1 MVLDLKQNGIQF
13 QLPYNFDTK
22 LIDGFELLGGTADI
36 LDCIY
41 LPPFHEDYVPI
52 LRTHP
57 NDKTLSFDW
66 LQYVG
71 HIDFLNKHFPNKTE
85 LLLQRIDGVLMPPNI
100 IRKYITI
107 GFTKF
112 CVGTIEQAK
121 IIKDIDSNL
130 KIIGSIAM
138 HMTVD
143 ELNNNKK
150 KYQNLFDAFVLDFSF
165 NKSISN
171 IKKLPKD
178 FEYIILCNSLC
189 SIYCDGDRH
198 WWTKDIYSMTCPG
211 LYPAIKFENSC
222 LIRPMDLQFF
232 TPYIKIFKLQD
243 RGWDTNTIL
252 RDFVLYSSDYKNYP
266 NIEYDEFLYEK

>member
-41 LPPFHEDYVPI
+41 LPPFHEDYIPI

-121 IIKDIDSNL
+121 IIKNIDSNL

-150 KYQNLFDAFVLDFSF
+150 KYQDLFDAFVLDFSF
-165 NKSISN
+165 NKNISN

-189 SIYCDGDRH
+189 SVYCDGDRH

-211 LYPAIKFENSC
+211 LYPTIKFENSC